1 MDSQPSAPGQEV
13 EILLVEDNP
22 GDARL
27 VTELFS
33 DAHIVNTLHVATDH
47 REALDFVNQRGEFT
61 DVPRPDIVLL
71 DWHLPRATGDEVLRA
86 MKEDSALSQI
96 PVIVLTGSDVG
107 EELIQTS
114 EFEANAYLTKPV
126 DPDDFISL
134 VRSFEFFWLSVIRS
148 PPPEL

>member
-1 MDSQPSAPGQEV
+1 MDCRSSAPGQEV

-27 VTELFS
+27 VQELFS

-47 REALDFVNQRGEFT
+47 QEAFDFVNQRGEFT
-61 DVPRPDIVLL
+61 DAPRPDIVLL
-71 DWHLPRATGDEVLRA
+71 DWHLPRATGEEVLRE
-86 MKEDSALSQI
+86 MKSQPTLSNV
-96 PVIVLTGSDVG
+96 PVIVLTGSDAG
-107 EELIQTS
+107 EDLIQTD

-134 VRSFEFFWLSVIRS
+134 VRSFEFFWLTVIRS
-148 PPPEL
+148 PPGL

>member
-1 MDSQPSAPGQEV
+1 MDSQPSASGQEV

-27 VTELFS
+27 VQELFS
-33 DAHIVNTLHVATDH
+33 DAHILNRFHVATDH
-47 REALDFVNQRGEFT
+47 REALDFVTQRGEFT
-61 DVPRPDIVLL
+61 DAPRPDIVLL
-71 DWHLPRATGDEVLRA
+71 DWHLPRATGEEVLRG
-86 MKEDSALSQI
+86 MKEDAALSRI

-107 EELIQTS
+107 EELIQMS

-126 DPDDFISL
+126 TPDDFISL

-148 PPPEL
+148 PPDL